1 MLSQLLFF
9 FASSGSFL
17 RSSLKSARLLL
28 SFEITFALGGGAFW
42 HGKAG
47 ICRFLRHKQ

>member
-28 SFEITFALGGGAFW
+28 SFEITFALGGGAFLARE
-42 HGKAG
+42 GRYLPLSAS
-47 ICRFLRHKQ
+47 